1 MHAGEGWRL
10 RVDPN
15 RQPFSA
21 LVGGADWAAE
31 LTLAEL
37 AWLQRGVATLVA
49 QLEATAPLLMPEEDV
64 KLEYACGGLW
74 LQLSGQPQR
83 WSLRFVLES
92 EPAQQPSAR
101 GLEGAWSAQASQ
113 ALAAVLQSLV
123 LPAEIIVPA

>member
-1 MHAGEGWRL
+1 M

-15 RQPFSA
+15 RQPFSV
-21 LVGGADWAAE
+21 LLGGSDWAAE

-37 AWLQRGVATLVA
+37 ALLQQGVISLVG
-49 QLEATAPLLMPEEDV
+49 QLEATAPLLMPEEEVELD
-64 KLEYACGGLW
+64 YACAGLW
-74 LQLSGQPQR
+74 LQLSGAPSC

-92 EPAQQPSAR
+92 ATAHSPLTR
-101 GLEGAWSAQASQ
+101 GLEGGWSAQASV